1 MLLKI
6 EKLDNHRIRVAAPAK
21 VNLFLE
27 ILSQRPDGYH
37 NLNSLFQAVSLY
49 DYLTFEL
56 TDEPEIELTIA
67 NKLALPLDRT
77 NLIHRA
83 WEAVRVQYKRTN
95 GVKIRLEQ
103 NIPIAAG
110 LAGGSADAA
119 ATLVAANF
127 LMGLNL
133 NKEQLAHI
141 SLGLGSDLPFFFSS
155 GQALVTGRG
164 EVVTPT
170 KFPTDY
176 SLILITPNLAISTA
190 EAYGSLRIDLTKPKE
205 PFSLSRCSTVMD
217 LVVQIGRTV
226 NDFEDAHFLSYPA
239 LGKIKNG
246 LLQIGASLVRMSGSG
261 PTIFGLFDHPPDLE
275 KRIPNIE
282 DDWIV
287 NTAKPVISI

>member
-1 MLLKI
+1 
-6 EKLDNHRIRVAAPAK
+6 
-21 VNLFLE
+21 
-27 ILSQRPDGYH
+27 
-37 NLNSLFQAVSLY
+37 
-49 DYLTFEL
+49 
-56 TDEPEIELTIA
+56 
-67 NKLALPLDRT
+67 
-77 NLIHRA
+77 
-83 WEAVRVQYKRTN
+83 VRVQYNRTN
-95 GVKIRLEQ
+95 GAKIRLEK

-141 SLGLGSDLPFFFSS
+141 GLGIGSDLPFFFST
-155 GQALVTGRG
+155 GQAIVTGRG

-176 SLILITPNLAISTA
+176 SLILVTPNLTISTA

-217 LVVQIGRTV
+217 LVVQIGRSV

-261 PTIFGLFDHPPDLE
+261 PTLFGLFYHPPDLK

>member
-37 NLNSLFQAVSLY
+37 NLNSLFQAVGLY

-56 TDEPEIELTIA
+56 TDEPEIELTLA

-83 WEAVRVQYKRTN
+83 WEAVRVQYNRTN
-95 GVKIRLEQ
+95 GAKIRLEK

-141 SLGLGSDLPFFFSS
+141 GLGIGSDLPFFFST
-155 GQALVTGRG
+155 GQAIVTGRG

-176 SLILITPNLAISTA
+176 SLILVTPNLTISTA

-217 LVVQIGRTV
+217 LVVQIGRSV

-261 PTIFGLFDHPPDLE
+261 PTLFGLFYHPPDLK